1 MNAKTSLKP
10 AYMTMSAVQS
20 AAEKEFAGTRVLFLA
35 VKIRANALSTALKL
49 RTLIDSPAL
58 VMTSAA
64 QAFATLTTGAKRR
77 PIGV

>member
-10 AYMTMSAVQS
+10 AYTTMSAARS
-20 AAEKEFAGTRVLFLA
+20 AAGKEFAGTTNGWVH
-35 VKIRANALSTALKL
+35 ALSTALKL

-64 QAFATLTTGAKRR
+64 QAFATPTTGAKRR
-77 PIGV
+77 LIRVWSG